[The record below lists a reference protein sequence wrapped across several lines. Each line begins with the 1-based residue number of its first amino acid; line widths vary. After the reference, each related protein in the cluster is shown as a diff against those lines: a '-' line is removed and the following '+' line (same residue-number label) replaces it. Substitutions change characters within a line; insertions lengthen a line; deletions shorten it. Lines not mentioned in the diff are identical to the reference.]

1 MDESLKTLAVEDH
14 HRALAG
20 HPTAPN
26 KRPARMAARDDPAEA
41 RSSSTGSSPT
51 ACLATRR
58 STRSASVMAE
68 AIFEVQ
74 KKGTPFDRDRAVRS
88 LDRLRPEAW
97 RFAP

>member
-1 MDESLKTLAVEDH
+1 
-14 HRALAG
+14 
-20 HPTAPN
+20 
-26 KRPARMAARDDPAEA
+26 MAARDDPAEA
-41 RSSSTGSSPT
+41 RSTLDRLVANGLSRHEAIHAIG
-51 ACLATRR
+51 
-58 STRSASVMAE
+58 SVMAE